1 MRQKEDVM
9 PETELQRWWATADEI
24 AASMR
29 PYIRDGATAS
39 ALRLL
44 MDGINYLPDAAAH
57 GDLDMVLVPPSS
69 TGDER
74 WDTLLAAAIRL
85 RLHSIGAPAPTWTH
99 KPPLPRMWWPRAHT
113 RAKAINDFNRA
124 PAELRRVGI
133 FLDESGF
140 KRG

>member
-1 MRQKEDVM
+1 MSATTIR
-9 PETELQRWWATADEI
+9 RWWATADEI
-24 AASMR
+24 AASMQ
-29 PYIRDGATAS
+29 PYIRAGATVS

-57 GDLDMVLVPPSS
+57 GDLERVLAPPSS

-85 RLHSIGAPAPTWTH
+85 RLHSIGEAAPDWTY

-113 RAKAINDFNRA
+113 KAKAINDFNNA